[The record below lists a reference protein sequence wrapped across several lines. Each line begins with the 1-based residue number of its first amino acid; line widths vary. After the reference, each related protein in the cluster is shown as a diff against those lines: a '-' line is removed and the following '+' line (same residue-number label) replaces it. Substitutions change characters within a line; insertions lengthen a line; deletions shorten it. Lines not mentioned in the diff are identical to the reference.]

1 MVMDIEPLAGA
12 SNYTH
17 LEARH
22 DLGMHT
28 VNDPSPQIPYGLIAR
43 LVAGVEVAS
52 PPWGRLRF
60 RNQYLSTTNIIGCH
74 RGPSR
79 DFTELLAESQDRVYC
94 GLNQSLSK
102 YLELPDR
109 LTLRTESRTR
119 T

>member
-1 MVMDIEPLAGA
+1 MDPKLIILKSSNHLTENMVMDIEPLAGA

-60 RNQYLSTTNIIGCH
+60 RNQYLSTTNIIGCT
-74 RGPSR
+74 G
-79 DFTELLAESQDRVYC
+79 
-94 GLNQSLSK
+94 
-102 YLELPDR
+102 
-109 LTLRTESRTR
+109 
-119 T
+119 